1 MQPTITD
8 LMAFVET
15 VKTFDNRHHPLWKEF
30 VSRMTEALEPQYP
43 SSGPDS
49 DDSESDND
57 SESDANDGKYD
68 ADESDNDSEDGDDV
82 SDNDS
87 DSEDDSYA
95 DVSEDDDEPMIPT
108 QTYQTNKLGGSC
120 NHC

>member
-49 DDSESDND
+49 DDSESD
-57 SESDANDGKYD
+57 
-68 ADESDNDSEDGDDV
+68 
-82 SDNDS
+82 
-87 DSEDDSYA
+87 DDSYA
-95 DVSEDDDEPMIPT
+95 DVSEDGDSYADVSDWFVWRIGKMRIKANVLFYFMHVLTFDKKIKPQWDAVAKKHVYALHSIR
-108 QTYQTNKLGGSC
+108 
-120 NHC
+120 